1 MEAGTADPGKVIV
14 DVTEGRLWAAP
25 PWPGSLA
32 TPGDVSLQAT
42 ESDRLPNC
50 ICFCLGQTE
59 DMKLSLSAFYPSPF
73 PLDCGGLGPEPRIP
87 RGN

>member
-14 DVTEGRLWAAP
+14 AVTEGKPWAAP

-42 ESDRLPNC
+42 ESDRLPDC

-59 DMKLSLSAFYPSPF
+59 DMKLSLRPFYSLPVT
-73 PLDCGGLGPEPRIP
+73 LDSGGPGPKTRIP